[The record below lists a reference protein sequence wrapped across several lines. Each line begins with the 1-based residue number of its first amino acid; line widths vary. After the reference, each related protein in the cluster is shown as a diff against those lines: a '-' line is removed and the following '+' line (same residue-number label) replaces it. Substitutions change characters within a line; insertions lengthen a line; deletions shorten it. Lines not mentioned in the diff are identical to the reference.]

1 MSNILSEHQTSFN
14 ECLSKTE
21 TNLSIVQGLEDEIEN
36 TQSALAGF
44 MSNIS
49 RIISFFRNYFNIIN

>member
-49 RIISFFRNYFNIIN
+49 RIISFL